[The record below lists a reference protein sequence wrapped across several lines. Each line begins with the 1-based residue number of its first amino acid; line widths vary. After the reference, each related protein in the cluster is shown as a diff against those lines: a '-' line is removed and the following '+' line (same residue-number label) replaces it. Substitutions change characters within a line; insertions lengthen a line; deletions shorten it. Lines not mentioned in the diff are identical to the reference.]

1 MPHET
6 FTLRLTERQATALR
20 SLAGAEDLPPEVYA
34 AEVLAKH
41 LYHTYAPPSRTAPT
55 DSWKNNPSSS

>member
-6 FTLRLTERQATALR
+6 LTLRLTQRQADALR
-20 SLAGAEDLPPEVYA
+20 ALSEAEALPPEVYA

-41 LYHTYAPPSRTAPT
+41 LYHAYAPPPSTTPT
-55 DSWKNNPSSS
+55 DSWKIDPSRS

>member
-6 FTLRLTERQATALR
+6 LTLRLTRRQAEALR
-20 SLAGAEDLPPEVYA
+20 SLAEAEDLPPEVYA

-41 LYHTYAPPSRTAPT
+41 LYHAYAPPPPTTPT
-55 DSWKNNPSSS
+55 DSWKTDPSIS